1 MTEQQKAALITQ
13 SWQMHEIVEQCY
25 LDDPA
30 AKGEGTTEK
39 NEAWSEKQ
47 RLLLAD
53 MALHLLQTAL
63 NPGEIKLDKL
73 TNNLHSI
80 MTIADQYLPDA
91 ELVKATEK
99 LW

>member
-39 NEAWSEKQ
+39 NEAWS
-47 RLLLAD
+47 
-53 MALHLLQTAL
+53 H
-63 NPGEIKLDKL
+63 
-73 TNNLHSI
+73 
-80 MTIADQYLPDA
+80 
-91 ELVKATEK
+91 
-99 LW
+99 